1 MYTKYR
7 ISIKVSREI
16 EEETERAGERRGER
30 ERRRGGG
37 ERVATSKNRL
47 RAGNDEV
54 VYYYII
60 HRPRASAHTARRG
73 SPFFYDNFSH

>member
-1 MYTKYR
+1 MYAKCH

-16 EEETERAGERRGER
+16 EEETERAGERRRG
-30 ERRRGGG
+30 GGG